1 MDSGHFAALT
11 NKPVRY
17 KSLKVMRTTLITFLL
32 VIILIFGCGEKQPI
46 DEWTG
51 QAGKR
56 YKILDIG
63 KLNIPQHDMVIFR
76 VQYLSDNLGNEKLL
90 YGEFKELYQIIALKF
105 NFDGYTHVG
114 LEALPILL
122 PKFGTAEYEVY
133 RHNVP
138 VKNLLDYREKVKNSH
153 L

>member
-1 MDSGHFAALT
+1 
-11 NKPVRY
+11 
-17 KSLKVMRTTLITFLL
+17 MRTTLITLL
-32 VIILIFGCGEKQPI
+32 PVIILISGCGEKQPI

-51 QAGKR
+51 QTGKK

-63 KLNIPQHDMVIFR
+63 KLKIPQHDMVIFR
-76 VQYLSDNLGNEKLL
+76 VQYYSDNLGNKKLL
-90 YGEFKELYQIIALKF
+90 YGEFKDLYQIIALKF

-122 PKFGTAEYEVY
+122 PKFGTAKYEVY
-133 RHNVP
+133 RHNVQ
-138 VKNLLDYREKVKNSH
+138 VRNLIEYREKNKTID